1 LITSIRKIYIEQ
13 IQDGFIVL
21 LKNKKELSGLI
32 SVIGLG
38 KMGLPFA
45 VQCASNGHKVF
56 GCDTNQ
62 NVVSMVNSGKAPFKG
77 EPDLEEFLANAVAKR
92 NLEATTDSVEAISKS
107 KFVVVLVPVYVD
119 QYGVPDFGVIDSVTD
134 SIGKSITPGTLV
146 SYETTLPIGTTRNR
160 FAERISEL
168 SGLSAGEDFFV
179 AFSPERVSSGSVFSD
194 FRHYPKLVGGIN
206 QASSKAAKD
215 FYEKV
220 LAFDPRP
227 DLSRPNGVW
236 DLGTSEAAEFAK
248 LAETTYRDVNIGLA
262 NQFAIHAETVGVDI
276 YKVIEACNSQPF
288 SHIHQPGIAV
298 GGHCIPVYPHFYL
311 QGDPD
316 ATVVVSSRKAN
327 AMMPSHVVQ
336 RVKKELGSLTGK
348 TIAVLGLAYRGGVK
362 EHAFSGALSLVE
374 NLRKEGALPKIHDPL
389 YSDEEI
395 SALGFESYHLG
406 EECEAAI
413 LHTNHSQYSQLT
425 TNDIPGARFFVDGR
439 NFSNPEIRKTIKTY
453 VIGVGN

>member
-1 LITSIRKIYIEQ
+1 M
-13 IQDGFIVL
+13 
-21 LKNKKELSGLI
+21 I

-45 VQCASNGHKVF
+45 VQCANSGQQVF
-56 GCDTNQ
+56 GCDSNSA
-62 NVVSMVNSGKAPFKG
+62 VVLSVNSGEPPFQG
-77 EPDLEEFLANAVAKR
+77 EPFLAENLKASVLSGHLKATTNTAEAVA
-92 NLEATTDSVEAISKS
+92 KS

-119 QYGVPDFGVIDSVTD
+119 QHGVPDFGVIDSVTE

-146 SYETTLPIGTTRNR
+146 SYETTLPIGTTRTR

-168 SGLSAGEDFFV
+168 SALSAGEDFYV

-194 FRHYPKLVGGIN
+194 FRNYPKLVGGIN
-206 QASSKAAKD
+206 EASSKAAKD

-220 LAFDPRP
+220 LTFDPRP
-227 DLSRPNGVW
+227 DLSRPTGVW

-248 LAETTYRDVNIGLA
+248 LAETTYRDVNIALA

-276 YKVIEACNSQPF
+276 YKMIEACNSQPF

-327 AMMPSHVVQ
+327 AMMPSHVVK
-336 RVKKELGSLTGK
+336 RVREELGSLTGK

-374 NLRKEGALPKIHDPL
+374 SLRKEGAFPKIHDPL
-389 YSDEEI
+389 YSEEEL
-395 SALGFESYHLG
+395 SDLGFESYNLG

-425 TNDIPGARFFVDGR
+425 ANDIPGAQFFVDGR
-439 NFSNPEIRKTIKTY
+439 NFSNPEIRKAIKTY

>member
-1 LITSIRKIYIEQ
+1 M
-13 IQDGFIVL
+13 
-21 LKNKKELSGLI
+21 I

-45 VQCASNGHKVF
+45 VQCASSGQKVL

-62 NVVSMVNSGKAPFKG
+62 SVVSMVNSGEVPFQG
-77 EPDLEEFLANAVAKR
+77 EPRLEELLRAAVETG
-92 NLEATTDSVEAISKS
+92 NLEATTNTSDAVSQS

-119 QYGVPDFGVIDSVTD
+119 HEGVPDFGVIDSVTE
-134 SIGKSITPGTLV
+134 SIGNSITPGTLV

-160 FAERISEL
+160 FSKRIAEL
-168 SGLSAGEDFFV
+168 SGLTAGKDFFV
-179 AFSPERVSSGSVFSD
+179 AFSPERVYSGTVFAD
-194 FRHYPKLVGGIN
+194 FRRYPKLVGGVN
-206 QASSKAAKD
+206 EASSQTAKD

-220 LAFDPRP
+220 LAFDSRP

-248 LAETTYRDVNIGLA
+248 LAETTYRDVNIALA

-327 AMMPSHVVQ
+327 AMMPYHAVK
-336 RVKKELGSLTGK
+336 RVKEELGSLTGM
-348 TIAVLGLAYRGGVK
+348 TIAILGLAYRGGVK

-374 NLRKEGALPKIHDPL
+374 SLRKEGAFPRIHDPL
-389 YSDEEI
+389 YSDEEL
-395 SALGFESYHLG
+395 SALGFESYNLG

-425 TNDIPGARFFVDGR
+425 VNDIPGAKFFVDGR
-439 NFSNPEIRKTIKTY
+439 NFSNPEIRKAIKTY